1 MIIDVNFFDKTHSFF
16 KDVSKDYLLPNI
28 GNLEKDQ
35 VSEKS
40 DNSLVTQYDLI
51 IENELIQYF
60 KKKGFVN
67 IISEE
72 NNSDLFDYNQF
83 LTIDPIDGTRN
94 FINGINKVVIMV
106 SFIKDNKSI
115 FSIIYDPI
123 KNNFYHSFNE
133 KIFKNHKLI
142 SPKKYYHHIGFLGS
156 HAKDFFKNQISEYTE
171 KKRSRSIGYDVIE
184 ILEGD
189 RTFMTIYGSKIW
201 DLFPAMSFLQNLNFE
216 SNLDAF
222 DFDFNV
228 LNKKIIFY
236 AKI

>member
-1 MIIDVNFFDKTHSFF
+1 MIIDENFFDKTHSFF
-16 KDVSKDYLLPNI
+16 KDVSKEYLLPNL
-28 GNLEKDQ
+28 GNLQKDQ
-35 VSEKS
+35 ISEKS
-40 DNSLVTQYDLI
+40 DNSLVTKFDLI

-60 KKKGFVN
+60 KEYGFEN

-72 NNSDLFDYNQF
+72 NNSELLGYNQF

-106 SFIKDNKSI
+106 SFIDSDKSI

-123 KNNFYHSFNE
+123 KNNFYHSFDN

-156 HAKDFFKNQISEYTE
+156 HAKDFFKDEIFDYIE

-201 DLFPAMSFLQNLNFE
+201 DLFPAMSFLKNLNFK
-216 SNLDAF
+216 SNLETF
-222 DFDFNV
+222 DFDFNI
-228 LNKKIIFY
+228 LNKNIIFY

>member
-60 KKKGFVN
+60 KEKGFVN

-123 KNNFYHSFNE
+123 KNNFYHSFYE

>member
-1 MIIDVNFFDKTHSFF
+1 MIINENFFDKTHSFF
-16 KDVSKDYLLPNI
+16 KDVSKEYLLPNL
-28 GNLEKDQ
+28 GKLETDQ

-40 DNSLVTQYDLI
+40 DNSLVTKFDLI

-60 KKKGFVN
+60 KEYGFEN

-72 NNSDLFDYNQF
+72 NNSELLGYNQY

-106 SFIKDNKSI
+106 SFIDSNKSI

-123 KNNFYHSFNE
+123 KNNFYHSLDN

-156 HAKDFFKNQISEYTE
+156 HAKEFFKNEISEYTE
-171 KKRSRSIGYDVIE
+171 KIRSRSIGYDVIE
-184 ILEGD
+184 ILEGN

-201 DLFPAMSFLQNLNFE
+201 DLFPAMTFLKNLNFN
-216 SNLDAF
+216 SNLETF
-222 DFDFNV
+222 DFDFNI
-228 LNKKIIFY
+228 LNKNIIFY

>member
-1 MIIDVNFFDKTHSFF
+1 MIIDVNFFNQTHSFF
-16 KDVSKDYLLPNI
+16 KDVSKKYLLPNL
-28 GNLEKDQ
+28 GNLRKDQ
-35 VSEKS
+35 ILEKS
-40 DNSLVTQYDLI
+40 DNSLVTKYDLI

-60 KKKGFVN
+60 KEKGFAN

-72 NNSDLFDYNQF
+72 NNSDLFDYKHY

-123 KNNFYHSFNE
+123 QNNFYHSFNNI
-133 KIFKNHKLI
+133 IFKNHKLI
-142 SPKKYYHHIGFLGS
+142 SKKKYYHHIGFLGS
-156 HAKDFFKNQISEYTE
+156 HAKDFFKNEISEYTE
-171 KKRSRSIGYDVIE
+171 KIRSRSIGYDVIE

-189 RTFMTIYGSKIW
+189 RTFMTLYGSKIW
-201 DLFPAMSFLQNLNFE
+201 DLFPAMSFLENLNFN
-216 SNLDAF
+216 SNLKAF
-222 DFDFNV
+222 DFDFNI

>member
-1 MIIDVNFFDKTHSFF
+1 MIIDENFFDKTHSFF
-16 KDVSKDYLLPNI
+16 KDVSKEYLLPNL
-28 GNLEKDQ
+28 GKLEIDQ

-40 DNSLVTQYDLI
+40 DNSLVTKFDLI

-60 KKKGFVN
+60 KEYGFEN

-72 NNSDLFDYNQF
+72 NNSELLGYNQY

-106 SFIKDNKSI
+106 SFIDRNKSI

-123 KNNFYHSFNE
+123 KNNFYHSFDN

-156 HAKDFFKNQISEYTE
+156 HAKEFFKNEISEYTE
-171 KKRSRSIGYDVIE
+171 KMRSRSIGYDVIE
-184 ILEGD
+184 ILEGN

-201 DLFPAMSFLQNLNFE
+201 DLFPAMSFLKNLNFK
-216 SNLDAF
+216 SNLETF
-222 DFDFNV
+222 DFDFNI
-228 LNKKIIFY
+228 LNKNIIFY

>member
-1 MIIDVNFFDKTHSFF
+1 MIIDENFFDKTHSFF
-16 KDVSKDYLLPNI
+16 KDVSKEYLLPNL
-28 GNLEKDQ
+28 GKLEIDQ

-40 DNSLVTQYDLI
+40 DNSLVTKFDLI

-60 KKKGFVN
+60 KEYGFEN

-72 NNSDLFDYNQF
+72 NNSELLGYNQY

-106 SFIKDNKSI
+106 SFIDSNKSI

-123 KNNFYHSFNE
+123 KNNFYHSFDN

-156 HAKDFFKNQISEYTE
+156 HAKEFFKNEISEYTE
-171 KKRSRSIGYDVIE
+171 KIRSRSIGYDVIE
-184 ILEGD
+184 ILEGN

-201 DLFPAMSFLQNLNFE
+201 DLFPAMSFLKNLNFN
-216 SNLDAF
+216 SNLET
-222 DFDFNV
+222 FDFNFNI
-228 LNKKIIFY
+228 LNKNIIFY

>member
-1 MIIDVNFFDKTHSFF
+1 MIIDENFFDKTHSFF
-16 KDVSKDYLLPNI
+16 KDVSKEYLLPNL
-28 GNLEKDQ
+28 GNLQKDQ
-35 VSEKS
+35 ISEKS
-40 DNSLVTQYDLI
+40 DNSLVTKFDLI

-60 KKKGFVN
+60 KEYGFEN

-72 NNSDLFDYNQF
+72 NNSELLGYNQF

-106 SFIKDNKSI
+106 SFIDSNKSI

-123 KNNFYHSFNE
+123 KNNFYHSFDS

-156 HAKDFFKNQISEYTE
+156 HAKEFFKNEISEYTE
-171 KKRSRSIGYDVIE
+171 KMRSRSIGYDVIE
-184 ILEGD
+184 ILEGN

-201 DLFPAMSFLQNLNFE
+201 DLFPAMSFLKNLNFN
-216 SNLDAF
+216 SNLKT
-222 DFDFNV
+222 FDFNFKI

>member
-1 MIIDVNFFDKTHSFF
+1 MIIDVNFFDQTHSFF
-16 KDVSKDYLLPNI
+16 KDVSKKYLIPNL
-28 GNLEKDQ
+28 GNLDNDQ
-35 VSEKS
+35 ISEKS
-40 DNSLVTQYDLI
+40 DNSLVTKFDLI

-60 KKKGFVN
+60 KNNGFEN

-72 NNSDLFDYNQF
+72 NNSELLRYDQY

-106 SFIKDNKSI
+106 SFIDNNKSI

-123 KNNFYHSFNE
+123 KNNFYHSYKN
-133 KIFKNHKLI
+133 KIFKNHNLI
-142 SPKKYYHHIGFLGS
+142 SKKKYHCQIGFLGP
-156 HAKDFFKNQISEYTE
+156 HAKDFFKNEISEYTE
-171 KKRSRSIGYDVIE
+171 KMRSRSIGYDVIE

-201 DLFPAMSFLQNLNFE
+201 DLFPAMSFLENLNFN
-216 SNLDAF
+216 SNLKTF
-222 DFDFNV
+222 DFDFNI

>member
-1 MIIDVNFFDKTHSFF
+1 MIIDLNFFDQTHSFF
-16 KDVSKDYLLPNI
+16 KNVSKEYLIPNL
-28 GNLEKDQ
+28 GNLRKDQ
-35 VSEKS
+35 ISEKS

-51 IENELIQYF
+51 IENKLIHYF
-60 KKKGFVN
+60 KKKGFTN

-72 NNSDLFDYNQF
+72 NNSDLHNYRQF

-106 SFIKDNKSI
+106 SFINDNKSV

-123 KNNFYHSFNE
+123 NNNFYHSFEN
-133 KIFKNHKLI
+133 KIFKNHKSI
-142 SPKKYYHHIGFLGS
+142 SPKKYNHHIGFLGP
-156 HAKDFFKNQISEYTE
+156 HAKDFFKNEISNFTE

-189 RTFMTIYGSKIW
+189 RTFMTLYGSKIW
-201 DLFPAMSFLQNLNFE
+201 DLFPAMSFLENLNFD
-216 SNLDAF
+216 SNLDSF
-222 DFDFNV
+222 DFDFNI